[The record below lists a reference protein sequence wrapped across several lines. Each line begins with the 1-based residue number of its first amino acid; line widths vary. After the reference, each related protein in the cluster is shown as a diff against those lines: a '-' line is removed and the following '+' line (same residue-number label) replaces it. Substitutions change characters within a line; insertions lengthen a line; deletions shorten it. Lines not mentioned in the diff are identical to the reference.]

1 MPERGSTSRSNFFN
15 ELLKRPS
22 RIGVK
27 VRMNDI
33 SIKFAV
39 LGDIHANLEA
49 LVAVLSDA
57 RDQGCTHY
65 SCVGDVVGY
74 NANPGFMVPMHV
86 S

>member
-1 MPERGSTSRSNFFN
+1 
-15 ELLKRPS
+15 
-22 RIGVK
+22 
-27 VRMNDI
+27 MNDI